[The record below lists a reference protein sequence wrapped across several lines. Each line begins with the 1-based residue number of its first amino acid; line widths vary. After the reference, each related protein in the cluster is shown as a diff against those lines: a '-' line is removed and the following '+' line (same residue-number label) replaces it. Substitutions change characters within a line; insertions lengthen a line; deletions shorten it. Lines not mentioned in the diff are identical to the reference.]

1 MSPVMTAN
9 GSITISEQVGRQLL
23 DFSQKLDIHLLD
35 QVVSCMYSG
44 DGSQV

>member
-1 MSPVMTAN
+1 MTAN

-35 QVVSCMYSG
+35 QVITCMYSG